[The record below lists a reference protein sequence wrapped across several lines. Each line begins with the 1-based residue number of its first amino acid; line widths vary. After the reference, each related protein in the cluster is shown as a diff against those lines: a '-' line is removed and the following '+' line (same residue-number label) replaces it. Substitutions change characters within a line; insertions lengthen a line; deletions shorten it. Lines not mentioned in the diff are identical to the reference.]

1 MRVAVKF
8 SPGEMFISLA
18 DFNYINLRKIKYYRV
33 FDLTLIC
40 FQDLSFNEFWSSDKW
55 TSDAEIATERR
66 D

>member
-40 FQDLSFNEFWSSDKW
+40 FQDLSFNEF
-55 TSDAEIATERR
+55 
-66 D
+66 